1 MKQLIITLTGTTE
14 DSVKGDGKE
23 MAVKETFKIADD
35 KTQLMEMYAPGPD
48 GKEFKM
54 MQIKFTRK

>member
-23 MAVKETFKIADD
+23 MAVKERFKIADD
-35 KTQLMEMYAPGPD
+35 KTQLMEMYAPD